1 MKKLSILAAA
11 AAMTASSLFAEGI
24 QINKHLNL
32 SGFVDMSYQNVDSDV
47 VGGDRSTFSMDQAE
61 LDFTVTSAQGLS
73 ARVDIQATPSN
84 TTGTEDV
91 RLEQARID
99 YAVNNWTLTMGRFD
113 TFIGLEALEPTELY
127 QYSNSLVFALE
138 PTQHTGIALG
148 YDNGFFNGAI
158 ALANSLTPYNQDNND
173 EIGVALHAGL
183 TPNKAWS
190 FNLNY
195 ATSEEANGASFATG
209 TTGTSPATGVTAD
222 ATLLTADISWSNYGW
237 TVGFEYANHEVDSGA
252 GMTAENTAWSLMANY
267 AFTERFALTGRY
279 SVSEGKT
286 GGDISEFTISPSYA
300 FTENWSGLLEIRSE
314 SWDTNFTG
322 TNNLIGGGMDATI
335 VTLETTLKF

>member
-1 MKKLSILAAA
+1 MKKFSILAAA

-47 VGGDRSTFSMDQAE
+47 AGGDKSTFSMDQAE
-61 LDFTVTSAQGLS
+61 LDFTVTAAQGLS
-73 ARVDIQATPSN
+73 ARVDVEAKPSN
-84 TTGTEDV
+84 TTGSDDV

-99 YAVNNWTLTMGRFD
+99 YAVNNWTLTLGKFD
-113 TFIGLEALEPTELY
+113 TFIGLEAIEPTGMY
-127 QYSNSLVFALE
+127 QYSNSLVWSLE
-138 PTQHTGIALG
+138 PTQHTGMSLA

-158 ALANSLTPYNQDNND
+158 ALVNSLTAYNQDNND
-173 EIGVALHAGL
+173 EIGVALHAGF

-195 ATSEEANGASFATG
+195 ATSEEANGNGGAA
-209 TTGTSPATGVTAD
+209 TSPAAGTEAD
-222 ATLLTADISWSNYGW
+222 TTLLTADISWSNYGW
-237 TVGFEYANHEVDSGA
+237 TVGFEYGNLEVDRVG
-252 GMTAENTAWSLMANY
+252 TASDLEDTAMSLMANY

-300 FTENWSGLLEIRSE
+300 LTENWSALLELRSE
-314 SWDTNFTG
+314 SADANFAG
-322 TNNLIGGGMDATI
+322 TNNLIGGGADATI
-335 VTLETTLKF
+335 ITLETTLSF